1 LRASPHRADSLA
13 KSSIFRPDAGEF
25 VRSGG
30 FFAASGRPKCAN
42 HQYKR

>member
-1 LRASPHRADSLA
+1 LRASPHRADSRT
-13 KSSIFRPDAGEF
+13 KSAVFRPDAGEF

-30 FFAASGRPKCAN
+30 FFAASGRQKCAN